1 MLLIITVLW
10 LQLTALNSL
19 SYGPRSNWRYDV
31 ALNAK
36 RLSTEGSLQSYQTNE
51 KEEIDNRP
59 NHIHRAQVTDSHP
72 RKLLEFVCTVF
83 PDVKRTQAKQWLQY
97 DSLLVNDEAQSQFDL
112 PLRVGDWI
120 SVRAGKSKGKSRPS
134 GGSSSGER
142 SRKSYGSLPSGLKIL
157 YEDDALFVVEKP
169 HGIAVSSSQQSRE
182 YRTPANNSTGA
193 GAGAADRSGKRMISK
208 KENVAVSNTNTVHS
222 IVSSFVGKRAGNSE
236 SKILI
241 VNRLD
246 DDVSGLV
253 LFAKS
258 AAVKENL
265 LKNWDTF
272 GIVYN
277 VLCEGIFFPQQ
288 GTIKTYMDEGAAT
301 VLCSLTKN
309 NGTSSKSVT
318 NNGSGSGSVSKA
330 SSAVAVSH
338 YRTLE
343 SASTSTSVDS
353 LRGWGRG
360 TSTGV
365 GVGTGTG
372 LGRGR
377 GMGRGSR
384 GVDEVSNADL

>member
-1 MLLIITVLW
+1 MKLTFAVTW

-19 SYGPRSNWRYDV
+19 SYGPRSNSRYGT
-31 ALNAK
+31 ALSAK
-36 RLSTEGSLQSYQTNE
+36 RLSTEGGLQSYQTNE

-59 NHIHRAQVTDSHP
+59 NHIHRAQVIDSHP

-97 DSLLVNDEAQSQFDL
+97 DSLLVNDQAQSKFDL

-142 SRKSYGSLPSGLKIL
+142 KKTYGALPSGLKIV

-169 HGIAVSSSQQSRE
+169 HGISVSSSQQSRE
-182 YRTPANNSTGA
+182 HRMSANNSA
-193 GAGAADRSGKRMISK
+193 GAVDRSGKRVVSK
-208 KENVAVSNTNTVHS
+208 KDSIPISNTNTVHS
-222 IVSSFVGKRAGNSE
+222 IVSSFVGKRAGSSE
-236 SKILI
+236 SKVLV

-258 AAVKENL
+258 GAAKEHL

-277 VLCEGIFFPQQ
+277 VLCEGVFFPQQ
-288 GTIKTYMDEGAAT
+288 GTIKTYMDEGASH
-301 VLCSLTKN
+301 VVCSFTKS
-309 NGTSSKSVT
+309 NGTATKGSST
-318 NNGSGSGSVSKA
+318 GVSKV
-330 SSAVAVSH
+330 SVLAVSH

-343 SASTSTSVDS
+343 SASSSASMDS
-353 LRGWGRG
+353 LRG
-360 TSTGV
+360 
-365 GVGTGTG
+365 
-372 LGRGR
+372 RGR
-377 GMGRGSR
+377 VSVKESR
-384 GVDEVSNADL
+384 DADSVSDVT